1 MQQESTCRLPNGTT
15 KDEND
20 KPEVTVALTELWML
34 HGFRP
39 FAQIAE
45 TLRNVP
51 ELRSM
56 MPDFA
61 ERLVRAGDANQDRG
75 DLLHVLYC
83 IVMTVP
89 QERVDLLLNSLIATA
104 TPDFDSYCNFGHRV
118 DVLWVRSNL
127 TLQMR

>member
-20 KPEVTVALTELWML
+20 KTEVTVALTELWML

-61 ERLVRAGDANQDRG
+61 ERLVMPLRPAA
-75 DLLHVLYC
+75 
-83 IVMTVP
+83 TW
-89 QERVDLLLNSLIATA
+89 STSSIA
-104 TPDFDSYCNFGHRV
+104 
-118 DVLWVRSNL
+118 
-127 TLQMR
+127 

>member
-34 HGFRP
+34 RGFRRLKE
-39 FAQIAE
+39 IAE

-56 MPDFA
+56 MSDFA
-61 ERLVRAGDANQDRG
+61 ERLLRG
-75 DLLHVLYC
+75 
-83 IVMTVP
+83 
-89 QERVDLLLNSLIATA
+89 
-104 TPDFDSYCNFGHRV
+104 
-118 DVLWVRSNL
+118 W
-127 TLQMR
+127 